1 MAEWI
6 YLQNNKTQPAECPD
20 GIPASIVSMLRERGV
35 EGECAIRD
43 FLAEH
48 PRTTH
53 DPFLLPDLAESVD
66 EILKAIDD
74 GRKICVYGDY
84 DADGVT
90 SCSLLLSVLSRLTDR
105 LCYHIPSRF
114 IEGYGLNNR
123 AIQQIADEGTS
134 LIITVDCGST
144 SPDEVCFAR
153 SLGVDIIITDHHSPY
168 VSKTPDCLFVNPKRA
183 DSKYPFTGLS
193 GCGVA
198 FKLAQGI
205 QRTLEARGDSR
216 FTRTDLNKLLDLV
229 AISTVAD
236 VVPLLDENRSLVKYG
251 LECLN
256 RQERPG
262 IRVLLELL
270 KLGDKTLTS
279 DNIAFIIAPNINA
292 LGRMGSASVG
302 VELLTGTDEDM
313 KRLYVLARQMVDNN
327 QARKSIQDDT
337 FRQCREA
344 MENTDCGEL
353 FPVIFA
359 PDAHEGVA
367 GIVAGNLKETLY
379 RPVFIIT
386 RRSDGQLKG
395 TGRCIPGLNLHEMV
409 SSCSDILTRFGGHA
423 GACGLSLAEE
433 NLEIFR
439 DRMQKL
445 MSEKIAECPDVL
457 TEKLLIEKELDSSEK
472 TLEFASMLQKLEPF
486 GADNPKPL
494 FSVSGASVL
503 SVYTMGQENQHM
515 RFTIQGRDGV
525 PVNCVLF
532 RRAVEF
538 SKLIQRGSRIDVAG
552 ELVINEYMGN
562 YKLQLTVKD
571 IRRNI

>member
-6 YLQNNKTQPAECPD
+6 YLQDNKTQPEVTLP
-20 GIPASIVSMLRERGV
+20 GVPASIVNMLKERGV
-35 EGECAIRD
+35 EGEDAIRD
-43 FLAEH
+43 FLAER

-53 DPFLLPDLAESVD
+53 DPFLLPDLAESVSV
-66 EILKAIDD
+66 ILKAIDD

-90 SCSLLLSVLSRLTDR
+90 SCSLLLSVLSKLTDK

-114 IEGYGLNNR
+114 IEGYGLNNQ
-123 AIQQIADEGTS
+123 AIEQIAAEGTT

-144 SPDEVCFAR
+144 SPDEVNFAK

-168 VSKTPDCLFVNPKRA
+168 VYKTPDCLFVNPKRA
-183 DSKYPFTGLS
+183 DSKYPFNGLS

-205 QRTLEARGDSR
+205 QRTMEAKGDKR
-216 FTRTDLNKLLDLV
+216 FTKADLNSLLDLV

-262 IRVLLELL
+262 IRALFELL
-270 KLGDKTLTS
+270 KLGDKPLTS
-279 DNIAFIIAPNINA
+279 DNIAFVIAPNINA

-302 VELLTGTDEDM
+302 VELLTGSADDM
-313 KRLYVLARQMVDNN
+313 KRLYVLAKQMVDNN
-327 QARKSIQDDT
+327 QARKSIQDET
-337 FRQCREA
+337 VRQCKDA
-344 MENTDCGEL
+344 MNSTDCGQL

-367 GIVAGNLKETLY
+367 GIVAGNLKESLY

-386 RRSDGQLKG
+386 RRKDGQLKG

-433 NLEIFR
+433 NLPVFR
-439 DRMQKL
+439 ERMQKL
-445 MSEKIAECPDVL
+445 METRIEETPDIL
-457 TEKLLIEKELDSSEK
+457 TEKIYIEKELDASEK
-472 TLEFASMLQKLEPF
+472 TLEFAGMLQKLEPF

-494 FSVSGASVL
+494 FSITGASVL

-515 RFTIQGRDGV
+515 RFTVQARDGV

-532 RRAVEF
+532 RRAGEF
-538 SKLIQRGSRIDVAG
+538 SDLIQRSSKVDVAG

-562 YKLQLTVKD
+562 YKLQLTVRD
-571 IRRNI
+571 IRRNS